1 MAEPIEM
8 PLGGQTR
15 SCGPKEPMLNW
26 WSRGGHVR
34 GYAGPVQNRDY
45 AKVCVCA
52 CTTAM
57 WSFAKLLWTRFVVC
71 RAHSTE

>member
-15 SCGPKEPMLNW
+15 SCGLKEPMLNW

-45 AKVCVCA
+45 AKVCVCVYDSDVVL
-52 CTTAM
+52 CQITVGTC
-57 WSFAKLLWTRFVVC
+57 FVVC